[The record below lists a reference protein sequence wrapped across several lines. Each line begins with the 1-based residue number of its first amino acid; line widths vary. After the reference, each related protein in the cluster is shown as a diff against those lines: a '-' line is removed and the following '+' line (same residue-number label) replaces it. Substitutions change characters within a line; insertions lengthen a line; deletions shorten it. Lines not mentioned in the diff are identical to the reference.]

1 MDSKKFSLW
10 LTLIIAGWLTTPS
23 AMSKEAP
30 NIAADVLIQTS
41 QSWDGSILKSYPE
54 GLPEVTILRIKVL
67 PGVQLPLHQ
76 HPYLNAGVLL
86 RGELTVTTV
95 DKKTILVK
103 AGDAIVEVLD
113 KWHYGK
119 NTGQEIAEIIVFYAG
134 VAGEPI
140 TVKQ

>member
-1 MDSKKFSLW
+1 MASKWHPLLVLLTVTAW
-10 LTLIIAGWLTTPS
+10 LLSPVAMAKDTPS
-23 AMSKEAP
+23 
-30 NIAADVLIQTS
+30 IAADVLIKTS

-54 GLPEVTILRIKVL
+54 GQPEVTILRIKVL
-67 PGVQLPLHQ
+67 PGVQLPMHQ

-95 DKKTILVK
+95 DKKTIVVK

-134 VAGEPI
+134 TAGEPI
-140 TVKQ
+140 TVKE